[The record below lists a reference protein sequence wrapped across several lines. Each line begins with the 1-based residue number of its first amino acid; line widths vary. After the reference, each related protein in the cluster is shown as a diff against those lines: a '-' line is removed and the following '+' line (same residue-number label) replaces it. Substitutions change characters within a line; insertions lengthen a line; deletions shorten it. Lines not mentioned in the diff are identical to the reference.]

1 MIQKPLAVDNTYKI
15 RDNQLWYNDC
25 NFFEMV
31 ENKATIEVNIEGLG
45 IRTVT
50 HSAIGKDGRPTFS
63 YKLPSRE
70 DRKWWETHRGEFVK
84 LELLSIEGK
93 S

>member
-1 MIQKPLAVDNTYKI
+1 MIKSPLAVDNTYKI

-31 ENKATIEVNIEGLG
+31 KNKAAIDVNIEGLG

-50 HSAIGKDGRPTFS
+50 HSAIGKDERPTCS

-70 DRKWWETHRGEFVK
+70 DRKWWEAHRGEFVK